1 MKYILGEAPFSP
13 LKTMCAA
20 NARQAGTSGESGE
33 EVSEKPNPNGRQR
46 QKRRMQRKKKNRR
59 VLAASEPN
67 REIREAG
74 LPVSGSTGSTWLFNW
89 EGGLESLLELD
100 GSSVPHC
107 NRLPS
112 CFSQSMLL
120 QLTVTPPRK

>member
-1 MKYILGEAPFSP
+1 MRRKRTTSRDERGERRGSFRETEPKWKAEA
-13 LKTMCAA
+13 KTAHA
-20 NARQAGTSGESGE
+20 E
-33 EVSEKPNPNGRQR
+33 E
-46 QKRRMQRKKKNRR
+46 KKNRR